1 MTAEATVLS
10 GVIDAAVEAGGDA
23 AQIESITTDLS
34 ASVRT
39 QATNEARKLAV
50 ADGMSIGATLADAA
64 GVKLGAVFAIVD
76 QPASGGGG
84 PVPYVAAGYGGA
96 ADMAMAKSSTP
107 ITIGSTQVVASVSIQ
122 WALQ

>member
-50 ADGMSIGATLADAA
+50 ADGMSIGATLADAMHIANLAAGIVVGKLGTAVARPQELSAALA
-64 GVKLGAVFAIVD
+64 GVG
-76 QPASGGGG
+76 
-84 PVPYVAAGYGGA
+84 
-96 ADMAMAKSSTP
+96 
-107 ITIGSTQVVASVSIQ
+107 
-122 WALQ
+122 